1 MTMAKWQS
9 RPLPTFSCTLPYYW
23 NQLKTRTK
31 MGVFQKFLRWV
42 SQLRFEGLS
51 MVEFVRTWSMGT
63 IKADRPSVTVGFIQT
78 SLPYRISSPL
88 STLNKSFV
96 LRRYFLIYILTNIY
110 LYVKKNIKGDS
121 SDQIDWVWS
130 F

>member
-1 MTMAKWQS
+1 
-9 RPLPTFSCTLPYYW
+9 
-23 NQLKTRTK
+23 
-31 MGVFQKFLRWV
+31 
-42 SQLRFEGLS
+42 

-63 IKADRPSVTVGFIQT
+63 RKADRPSVTVGFIQT